1 MVLREQLLT
10 AEQFFE
16 IARLPENKERR
27 LELEDGVI
35 VEMAASRPINTV
47 IASRVGHFLNSHIL
61 PNDLGYVTSPDGG
74 FKLASGRVRQP
85 DVAFV
90 SKKRY
95 PKLPSEFEGGPDL
108 AIEVV
113 SPNEDVLK
121 KVDEYLE
128 AGTQL
133 VWAIYPDS
141 KDVHVFAPQH
151 QWKKLGI
158 DDTLTGENVLPDF
171 ELPVKDIFPPET
183 E

>member
-95 PKLPSEFEGGPDL
+95 PKLPSEFEGDQIWQLKLYPRMKMFSRRSMSILKPGHSL
-108 AIEVV
+108 SGQFIRTAKMSMFLLLNINGRN
-113 SPNEDVLK
+113 SVL
-121 KVDEYLE
+121 
-128 AGTQL
+128 T
-133 VWAIYPDS
+133 IP
-141 KDVHVFAPQH
+141 
-151 QWKKLGI
+151 
-158 DDTLTGENVLPDF
+158 
-171 ELPVKDIFPPET
+171 
-183 E
+183 